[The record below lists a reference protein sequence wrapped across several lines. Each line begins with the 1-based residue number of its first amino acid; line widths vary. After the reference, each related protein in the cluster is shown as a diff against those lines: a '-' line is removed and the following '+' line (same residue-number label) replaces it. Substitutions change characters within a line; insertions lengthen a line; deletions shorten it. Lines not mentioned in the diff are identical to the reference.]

1 MIKVENHIENQVLT
15 DYFFIEGT
23 VDVDKDYFIN
33 KIKEGFGEESNM
45 NFKTNVRDLMTD
57 YKYFNTDEKFLTIV
71 KDFIS
76 YIDARFSMD
85 EYRLFDSWGYCV
97 RTGNQT
103 KFHNHKPSMWSGVLY
118 LNDHPQTLKFPEIK
132 KEIKPSKG
140 KFCLFSYFL
149 NHGADRHDSEETK
162 WGISFNL
169 R

>member
-1 MIKVENHIENQVLT
+1 MRIHNHIENQVLT
-15 DYFFIEGT
+15 DYFLIEGT

-33 KIKEGFGEESNM
+33 KIKKGFGEENNM

-57 YKYFNTDEKFLTIV
+57 YKYFNTDEKFLNIV

-76 YIDARFSMD
+76 YIDARFNMD

-103 KFHNHKPSMWSGVLY
+103 RFHHHKPSMWSGVLY
-118 LNDHPQTLKFPEIK
+118 LNDHPQTLKFPEVK
-132 KEIKPSKG
+132 KEIKPAEG
-140 KFCLFSYFL
+140 KFALFSSFL